1 MNHDGFDDAVVDLG
15 NNSSGVSQGIWTVSQ
30 AGRWTG
36 LDSRPASKI
45 FVGDVDGNGQDDL
58 LFDFGIGQGLWL
70 LSNGSAW
77 RQIDTRIAKNLLMVD
92 LDGDGKDEIVADFG
106 RGSGI

>member
-1 MNHDGFDDAVVDLG
+1 MASTTRWWISATTRLAYRKASGPSRKQEDGPD
-15 NNSSGVSQGIWTVSQ
+15 ST
-30 AGRWTG
+30 
-36 LDSRPASKI
+36 SRPASKI